1 MEGKEGK
8 HKVVEVKGPQEVKE
22 TEEEGKGTKET
33 KPRTPADEVRPPK
46 LL

>member
-1 MEGKEGK
+1 MQI
-8 HKVVEVKGPQEVKE
+8 KGQEEVKE
-22 TEEEGKGTKET
+22 TEEGGKGTKET